1 MDLILEKKLLLPYKL
16 FLQKRAVSKINVFY
30 AKSSAESEV
39 RVYQLINLLT
49 MGTSF
54 TDIIYTFGRYYI
66 QEYGCAVDF
75 NISIGA
81 DLQVI
86 YKNMVDN
93 VRRPAS
99 REILEEIEMLHEK
112 LYVVFYNCYFH
123 KYLKHYVPK
132 WVITDIP
139 NTPRKDTANK
149 STRPNSSTKNRS
161 YSCLSKSH
169 STAASKAAQSHNDS
183 LADSCLFLN
192 NH

>member
-1 MDLILEKKLLLPYKL
+1 M
-16 FLQKRAVSKINVFY
+16 
-30 AKSSAESEV
+30 
-39 RVYQLINLLT
+39 
-49 MGTSF
+49 
-54 TDIIYTFGRYYI
+54 
-66 QEYGCAVDF
+66 DF

-93 VRRPAS
+93 VKRPAS
-99 REILEEIEMLHEK
+99 REILEEIEILHEK

-149 STRPNSSTKNRS
+149 STRSNSNTKGRS
-161 YSCLSKSH
+161 YSSLSKSH
-169 STAASKAAQSHNDS
+169 STTANSKKTAHN
-183 LADSCLFLN
+183 
-192 NH
+192 